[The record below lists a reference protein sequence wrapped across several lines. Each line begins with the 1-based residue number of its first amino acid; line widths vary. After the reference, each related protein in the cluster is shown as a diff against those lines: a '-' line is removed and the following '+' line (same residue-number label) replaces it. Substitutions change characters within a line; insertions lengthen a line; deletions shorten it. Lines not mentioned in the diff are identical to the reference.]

1 MAFRKFLDQ
10 PFEKRQRRIVLIDAK
25 DQLVLGIIL
34 AAKDGLVFVGVEIAT
49 LDRSQTTDGRREVK
63 ALASL
68 LPRSQEESG
77 GAIESEQ
84 VIDKWDCGN
93 TENDIIEERQNLCTS
108 RSPLQ
113 LIPPE
118 RR

>member
-34 AAKDGLVFVGVEIAT
+34 AAKAGVVFVGVEIET
-49 LDRSQTTDGRREVK
+49 LDRFQTTDGRREVK

-68 LPRSQEESG
+68 LPRSQEESS

-108 RSPLQ
+108 RSALQ

>member
-10 PFEKRQRRIVLIDAK
+10 PFEKRQGGIVLIDAK
-25 DQLVLGIIL
+25 DHLVLGIVL
-34 AAKDGLVFVGVEIAT
+34 AAKAGVVFVRIEIEA
-49 LDRSQTTDGRREVK
+49 LDRFQTTDRRRKVK

-68 LPRSQEESG
+68 LPRRHEESR

-84 VIDKWDCGN
+84 VIDTWDCGN

-108 RSPLQ
+108 RSALQ
-113 LIPPE
+113 LVPPE